1 MSTDSP
7 IASDRDEAIRR
18 LTAKH
23 HLQQS
28 GISFVGVSI
37 VLVIIWAIAGGGGFW
52 PIFPILA
59 FAFAFASQAVAA
71 YTHKG
76 ITEADIQEEMQRP

>member
-1 MSTDSP
+1 MSTDTP
-7 IASDRDEAIRR
+7 ITTDRDEAIRR

-28 GISFVGVSI
+28 AISYVGVSI
-37 VLVIIWAIAGGGGFW
+37 VLVIIWAATGGGDFW
-52 PIFPILA
+52 PVFPILGL
-59 FAFAFASQAVAA
+59 AFAFASQAVAV

-76 ITEADIQEEMQRP
+76 ITEADIQEEMLRT